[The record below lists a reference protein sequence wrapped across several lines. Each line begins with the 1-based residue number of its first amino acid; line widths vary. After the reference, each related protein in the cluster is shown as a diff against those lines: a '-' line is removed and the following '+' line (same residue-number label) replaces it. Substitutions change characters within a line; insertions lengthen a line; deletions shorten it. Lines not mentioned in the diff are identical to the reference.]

1 MKASV
6 ERSGDVYRVSINGP
20 TPVVKFDF
28 TPSEQLSESA
38 LDTLGITFE
47 EKGQRLIFTK
57 KLGLEEHIFGLGEK
71 AYELDRKRTSTTM
84 WNTDS
89 YGYGWGRDPLY
100 VSIPFFISLERGK
113 ATGFFINSPAKL
125 TFDFGVKEYDKVS
138 VEIPHPDAEVYVFT
152 GGTVEKI
159 VEDYTSLTG
168 KPLDP
173 PLWAFGYQASR
184 YSYFPQERVLEIAKK
199 HFDEGIN
206 LAAIHLDIDYMDK
219 YKIFT
224 WGPSFKDPKAM
235 IDELHR
241 MGVKVVTIVDHGV
254 KAEQGYDVF
263 VSGLGHYCEL
273 EDGGIYLDKM
283 WPGTCAYPDFFNEEC
298 RKWWRDLIKK
308 WASQGIDG
316 IWLDMNEPS
325 TLTPEHDFRGPVVHR
340 LDDGRRLPHELVRN
354 AYPYYE
360 AMATYDALK
369 EVHDKPFV
377 LSRAGY
383 AGIQK
388 YAMIWTGDNPSTEE
402 AVSLQMSLVL
412 SLSLSGIPFAGCD
425 LGGFAGRSSPSLVLK
440 YYRAAL
446 FFPLYRN
453 HKEKSGND
461 QEPFNLYYEEEIK
474 EAIALRE
481 RFLPYIYSLAR
492 EAHQT
497 GHPIVRPL
505 LYEFQDDP
513 KTYGIFDEYMVGSA
527 LLYAPQIYGTS
538 RKAYIP
544 KGKWANLW
552 SCEIEEGARWIDTA
566 EDYPL
571 FIRENALIPMEGEL
585 RAFGR
590 GSAVL
595 YDGSVVNY
603 DGSRWKA
610 PKEFTKAIAY
620 ADGKCQETTLQ

>member
-1 MKASV
+1 MKALV

-184 YSYFPQERVLEIAKK
+184 YSYFPQEKVLEIAKK

-298 RKWWRDLIKK
+298 RKWWGDLIKK
-308 WASQGIDG
+308 WASQGVDG

-354 AYPYYE
+354 AYPYFEAKATYE
-360 AMATYDALK
+360 ALK
-369 EVHDKPFV
+369 GLVDKPFV

-383 AGIQK
+383 PGIQK
-388 YAMIWTGDNPSTEE
+388 YAFIWTGDNTSTQE
-402 AVSLQMSLVL
+402 AIPLQISLAL
-412 SLSLSGIPFAGCD
+412 SLSLSGIPFVGCD
-425 LGGFAGRSSPSLVLK
+425 LGGFTGRSNPALVLR

-446 FFPLYRN
+446 FFPLFRN
-453 HKEKSGND
+453 HKDKGGND
-461 QEPFNLYYEEEIK
+461 QEPFNFYNEKELK
-474 EAIALRE
+474 EAISIRE
-481 RFLPYIYSLAR
+481 KFLPYMYALAR
-492 EAHQT
+492 EAHER

-505 LYEFQDDP
+505 FYEFQEDQ
-513 KTYGIFDEYMVGSA
+513 KSYGIVDEYLVGKW
-527 LLYAPQIYGTS
+527 LLYAPQIYGDE
-538 RKAYIP
+538 RKVYLPEGNWADFWTGRQE
-544 KGKWANLW
+544 KGPTWV
-552 SCEIEEGARWIDTA
+552 TA
-566 EDYPL
+566 QQEYPIYL
-571 FIRENALIPMEGEL
+571 RENCIIPMEGEL
-585 RAFGR
+585 RAFGKAVITLVD
-590 GSAVL
+590 GSTAA
-595 YDGSVVNY
+595 YDGTKWTAPAGFEKGFLYVN
-603 DGSRWKA
+603 GS
-610 PKEFTKAIAY
+610 IAEKRL
-620 ADGKCQETTLQ
+620 D